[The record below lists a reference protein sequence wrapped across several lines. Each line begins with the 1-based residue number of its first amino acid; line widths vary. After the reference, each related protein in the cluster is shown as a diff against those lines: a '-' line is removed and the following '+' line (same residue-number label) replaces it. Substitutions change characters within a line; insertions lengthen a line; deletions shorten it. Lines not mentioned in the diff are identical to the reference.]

1 MGHDLPCGVLDYYY
15 RQSRFPWLPYHMWD
29 KNVMPT
35 MDRVVNLAVGELG
48 ASAFGMARNG
58 HSLNAGIR
66 MPTVE
71 N

>member
-1 MGHDLPCGVLDYYY
+1 
-15 RQSRFPWLPYHMWD
+15 
-29 KNVMPT
+29 MPT
-35 MDRVVNLAVGELG
+35 IAGVVNRAVEELG

-58 HSLNAGIR
+58 HSLNDGTR